1 MSTDTDTEQNAHAPG
16 KSAVAGKPRSWQVT
30 EGAERAPNRSYF
42 YAMGLKDDDLKKPI
56 VAVGHAGNEAM
67 PCNIHL
73 GGLAQFVKEGVSN
86 AGGTPREF
94 ATIAVGDGMAMGH
107 EGMKASLVSREI
119 IADSVEVMML
129 AHAYD
134 GLAAIA
140 GCDKS
145 LPGMMMAL
153 ARVNLPGIFLYGGT
167 ILPGKYRGKDV
178 TVQNVFE
185 GVGAHSAGNMT
196 DEELNE
202 LEHVACPSAG
212 SCGGMFTA
220 NTMAAVS
227 EGLGIAL
234 PGSASVPAVDPAR
247 EAVCC
252 RTGETLLDLLRS
264 DSRPRDI
271 MTREA
276 FENGMATA
284 VALGGSTNSILH
296 LLAIAREA
304 EVELTLDDLQTV
316 CARTPHLGDMTPG
329 GNYVMADLH
338 RVGGVPVV
346 LKALLEADLL
356 HGDVMTVTGNTMR
369 ENLASVATIPDG
381 EVVHSIDKALA
392 GGSTIVVL
400 RGNLAPDGAVAKVA
414 SVEKLD
420 RRGPARVYDS
430 EEACFAAIENKEVK
444 AGDVVVIR
452 YEGPK
457 GGPGMREMLAVTA
470 ALVGQGLGDEVA
482 MVTDGRFSGA
492 TRGLMVGHVAPEA
505 YVGGP
510 IAIVKDGDEITIDAP
525 NRTLE
530 LHVAADEI
538 ARRLAAWTP
547 PPPNYERGALAKY
560 ARLVSSASEGAVC
573 G

>member
-1 MSTDTDTEQNAHAPG
+1 MTTKTTRART
-16 KSAVAGKPRSWQVT
+16 SAKPRSWQVT

-42 YAMGLKDDDLKKPI
+42 YAMGLTDDDLTKPI

-73 GGLAQFVKEGVSN
+73 GGLAQHVKAGVQS

-94 ATIAVGDGMAMGH
+94 ATIAIGDGMAMGH

-145 LPGMMMAL
+145 LPGMMMGI
-153 ARVNLPGIFLYGGT
+153 ARMNLSAVFLYGGS
-167 ILPGKYRGKDV
+167 ILPGAFQGHDV
-178 TVQNVFE
+178 TVQDVFE
-185 GVGAHSAGNMT
+185 GVGAHSAGSMS
-196 DEELNE
+196 DEELLE
-202 LEHVACPSAG
+202 LEHVACPGAG

-220 NTMAAVS
+220 NTMATVS

-234 PGSASVPAVDPAR
+234 PGSAALPAVDPAR
-247 EAVCC
+247 PDICR
-252 RTGETLLDLLRS
+252 RTGETVLQLLES
-264 DSRPRDI
+264 NVRPRDI
-271 MTREA
+271 LTREA
-276 FENGMATA
+276 FENAMA
-284 VALGGSTNSILH
+284 VAVAVGGSTNAVLH

-304 EVELTLDDLQTV
+304 QVPLTLDDLERV
-316 CARTPHLGDMTPG
+316 SARTPHLADLKPG
-329 GNYVMADLH
+329 GRFVMADLH

-346 LKALLEADLL
+346 LKALLEAGLL
-356 HGDVMTVTGNTMR
+356 HGDVLTVTGKSMA
-369 ENLASVATIPDG
+369 ENLAAVDATPDG
-381 EVVHSIDKALA
+381 EVVRPVEQALS

-400 RGNLAPDGAVAKVA
+400 RGNLAPEGSVAKVA
-414 SVEKLD
+414 SVSHLD
-420 RRGPARVYDS
+420 YTGPARVFDS
-430 EEACFAAIENKEVK
+430 EEDTFAAIDRKEIQ
-444 AGDVVVIR
+444 AGEVIVIR

-470 ALVGQGLGDEVA
+470 ALVGQGLGDKVA
-482 MVTDGRFSGA
+482 LVTDGRFSGA
-492 TRGLMVGHVAPEA
+492 TRGLMVGHIAPEA
-505 YVGGP
+505 QVGGP
-510 IAIVKDGDEITIDAP
+510 IAIVRDGDEITIDAA
-525 NRTLE
+525 NRRLE
-530 LHVAADEI
+530 LHVPDDEI
-538 ARRLAAWTP
+538 QRRLAAWTP
-547 PPPNYERGALAKY
+547 PPPRYEWGALAKY

>member
-1 MSTDTDTEQNAHAPG
+1 MTTETTSRAP
-16 KSAVAGKPRSWQVT
+16 AVAKPKSWQVT

-42 YAMGLKDDDLKKPI
+42 YAMGLTDEDLTRPI

-73 GGLAQFVKEGVSN
+73 GDLAQHVKAGVKE

-119 IADSVEVMML
+119 IADSAEVMML

-145 LPGMMMAL
+145 LPGMMMAM
-153 ARVNLPGIFLYGGT
+153 ARVNLPAVFLYGGS
-167 ILPGKYRGKDV
+167 ILPGTFQGRDV

-185 GVGAHSAGNMT
+185 AVGAHSAGSMS
-196 DEELNE
+196 DEDLRE
-202 LEHVACPSAG
+202 LEHVACPGAG

-227 EGLGIAL
+227 EGLGLAL
-234 PGSASVPAVDPAR
+234 PGSAAVPAVDPAR
-247 EAVCC
+247 TEVCR
-252 RTGETLLDLLRS
+252 RTGEAVLRLLEANV
-264 DSRPRDI
+264 RPRDI
-271 MTREA
+271 LTKEA
-276 FENGMATA
+276 LENGMAVA
-284 VALGGSTNSILH
+284 VAVGGSTNAVLH

-304 EVELTLDDLQTV
+304 EVDLTIDDLDRV
-316 CARTPHLGDMTPG
+316 SARTPHLGDLTPG
-329 GNYVMADLH
+329 GRFVMADLH

-346 LKALLEADLL
+346 MKALLDAGVLY
-356 HGDVMTVTGNTMR
+356 GDALTVTGKTVA
-369 ENLASVATIPDG
+369 ENLADFAGAPDG
-381 EVVHSIDKALA
+381 EVVRPVDQALS
-392 GGSTIVVL
+392 GGSTIVIL
-400 RGNLAPDGAVAKVA
+400 RGNLAPEGSVAKVA
-414 SVEKLD
+414 SVE
-420 RRGPARVYDS
+420 RVERTGPARVFDS
-430 EEACFAAIENKEVK
+430 EEECFAAIERREIQS
-444 AGDVVVIR
+444 GDVVVIR

-470 ALVGQGLGDEVA
+470 ALVGQGLGDQIA

-492 TRGLMVGHVAPEA
+492 TRGLMVGHAAPEA
-505 YVGGP
+505 AVGGP
-510 IAIVKDGDEITIDAP
+510 IAVVHDGDEITVDAA
-525 NRTLE
+525 NRRLE
-530 LHVAADEI
+530 LHVPKEEI
-538 ARRLAAWTP
+538 DRRLAAWTP
-547 PPPNYERGALAKY
+547 PAPQYERGALAKY

>member
-1 MSTDTDTEQNAHAPG
+1 MTTETTRGPS
-16 KSAVAGKPRSWQVT
+16 SAKPRSWQVT

-42 YAMGLKDDDLKKPI
+42 YAMGLTDDDLTRPI
-56 VAVGHAGNEAM
+56 VAVGHAGNEAV

-73 GGLAQFVKEGVSN
+73 GGLAQHVKAGVQS

-119 IADSVEVMML
+119 IADSAEVMML

-145 LPGMMMAL
+145 LPGMMMAI
-153 ARVNLPGIFLYGGT
+153 ARVNLPAVFLYGGS
-167 ILPGKYRGKDV
+167 ILPGAFQGHDV
-178 TVQNVFE
+178 TVQDVFE
-185 GVGAHSAGNMT
+185 GVGAHSAGSMS
-196 DEELNE
+196 DEELRE
-202 LEHVACPSAG
+202 LEHSACPGAG

-234 PGSASVPAVDPAR
+234 PGSAALPAVDPAR
-247 EAVCC
+247 PDVCR
-252 RTGETLLDLLRS
+252 RTGEAVLQLLES
-264 DSRPRDI
+264 NVRPRDI
-271 MTREA
+271 LTRKA
-276 FENGMATA
+276 FENAMA
-284 VALGGSTNSILH
+284 VAVAVGGSTNAVLH

-304 EVELTLDDLQTV
+304 KVPLTLDDLERV
-316 CARTPHLGDMTPG
+316 SARTPHLADLKPG
-329 GNYVMADLH
+329 GRFVMADLH

-346 LKALLEADLL
+346 LKALLEAGLL
-356 HGDVMTVTGNTMR
+356 HGDALTVTGKTMA
-369 ENLASVATIPDG
+369 ENLAAFDATPDG
-381 EVVHSIDKALA
+381 EVVRPVEQALS

-400 RGNLAPDGAVAKVA
+400 RGNLAPEGSVAKVA
-414 SVEKLD
+414 SVSHLD
-420 RRGPARVYDS
+420 YTGPARVFDS
-430 EEACFAAIENKEVK
+430 EEDTFAAIDRKEIQ
-444 AGDVVVIR
+444 AGEVIVIR

-470 ALVGQGLGDEVA
+470 ALVGQGLGDKVA
-482 MVTDGRFSGA
+482 LVTDGRFSGA
-492 TRGLMVGHVAPEA
+492 TRGLMVGHIAPEA
-505 YVGGP
+505 QVGGP
-510 IAIVKDGDEITIDAP
+510 IAIVRDGDEITIDAA
-525 NRTLE
+525 NRRLE
-530 LHVAADEI
+530 LHVPDDEI
-538 ARRLAAWTP
+538 QRRLAAWTP
-547 PPPNYERGALAKY
+547 PPPRYEWGALAKY

>member
-1 MSTDTDTEQNAHAPG
+1 MTTETTPRAP
-16 KSAVAGKPRSWQVT
+16 APAKPRSWQVT

-42 YAMGLKDDDLKKPI
+42 YAMGLTDDDLAKPI
-56 VAVGHAGNEAM
+56 VAVGHAGNEAV

-73 GGLAQFVKEGVSN
+73 GGLAQHVKAGVQE

-145 LPGMMMAL
+145 LPGMMMAM
-153 ARVNLPGIFLYGGT
+153 ARVNLPAVFLYGGS
-167 ILPGKYRGKDV
+167 ILPGSYQGHDV
-178 TVQNVFE
+178 TVQDVFE
-185 GVGAHSAGNMT
+185 GVGAHSGGSMT
-196 DEELNE
+196 EEELRA
-202 LEHVACPSAG
+202 LEHVACPGAG

-227 EGLGIAL
+227 EGLGLAL
-234 PGSASVPAVDPAR
+234 PGSAAVPAVDPAR
-247 EAVCC
+247 TEICR
-252 RTGETLLDLLRS
+252 RTGEAVLGLLEANI
-264 DSRPRDI
+264 RPRDI
-271 MTREA
+271 LTREA
-276 FENGMATA
+276 LENAMA
-284 VALGGSTNSILH
+284 VAVAVGGSTNAVLH

-304 EVELTLDDLQTV
+304 RVDLTLDDLDQV
-316 CARTPHLGDMTPG
+316 SARTPHLADLKPG
-329 GNYVMADLH
+329 GRFVMVDLH

-346 LKALLEADLL
+346 LKALLDAGVLY
-356 HGDVMTVTGNTMR
+356 GDTLTVTGKTMA
-369 ENLASVATIPDG
+369 ENLAQFSVAPDG
-381 EVVHSIDKALA
+381 EVVRPIDKALA

-400 RGNLAPDGAVAKVA
+400 RGNLAPEGSVAKVA
-414 SVEKLD
+414 SIESPQ
-420 RRGPARVYDS
+420 RTGPARVFDG
-430 EEACFAAIENKEVK
+430 EEACFAAIERREVQ

-470 ALVGQGLGDEVA
+470 ALIGQGLGDQVA
-482 MVTDGRFSGA
+482 LVTDGRFSGA
-492 TRGLMVGHVAPEA
+492 TRGLMVGHAAPEA

-510 IAIVKDGDEITIDAP
+510 IAVVQDGDEITIDAE
-525 NRTLE
+525 NRRLE
-530 LHVAADEI
+530 LHVPDDEI
-538 ARRLAAWTP
+538 SRRLAAWTP
-547 PPPNYERGALAKY
+547 PPPKYERGALAKY

>member
-1 MSTDTDTEQNAHAPG
+1 MSTDTEQPTAPEQRAHA
-16 KSAVAGKPRSWQVT
+16 SGKPKSWQVT

-145 LPGMMMAL
+145 LPGMMMGL

-167 ILPGKYRGKDV
+167 ILPGKFRGKDV

-202 LEHVACPSAG
+202 LEHVACPTAG

-247 EAVCC
+247 EAVCR
-252 RTGETLLDLLRS
+252 RTGETLLDLLRN
-264 DSRPRDI
+264 DIRPREI

-316 CARTPHLGDMTPG
+316 CARTPHIGDMTPG

-346 LKALLEADLL
+346 LKALLDADLL
-356 HGDVMTVTGNTMR
+356 HGDVMTVTGKTIA
-369 ENLASVATIPDG
+369 ENLATVATIPDG

-530 LHVAADEI
+530 LHVPDDEI
-538 ARRLAAWTP
+538 SRRLAAWTP
-547 PPPNYERGALAKY
+547 PAPHYERGALAKY
-560 ARLVSSASEGAVC
+560 AHLVSSASEGAVC

>member
-1 MSTDTDTEQNAHAPG
+1 MTTETRTRAP
-16 KSAVAGKPRSWQVT
+16 AVLKPRSWQVT

-42 YAMGLKDDDLKKPI
+42 YAMGLTDADLTRPI

-73 GGLAQFVKEGVSN
+73 GGLAQHVKAGVHE

-153 ARVNLPGIFLYGGT
+153 ARVNLPGVFLYGGS
-167 ILPGKYRGKDV
+167 ILPGSYQGHDV
-178 TVQNVFE
+178 TVQDVFE
-185 GVGAHSAGNMT
+185 GVGAHSAGNMSEA
-196 DEELNE
+196 DLRE
-202 LEHVACPSAG
+202 LEHVACPGAG

-220 NTMAAVS
+220 NTMACVS
-227 EGLGIAL
+227 EALGLAL
-234 PGSASVPAVDPAR
+234 PGSAAVPAVDQAR
-247 EAVCC
+247 VAVCR
-252 RTGETLLDLLRS
+252 RTGEAVLHLLQENI
-264 DSRPRDI
+264 RPRDI
-271 MTREA
+271 LTREA
-276 FENGMATA
+276 FENGMAVA
-284 VALGGSTNSILH
+284 VAVGGSTNAVLH

-304 EVELTLDDLQTV
+304 GVGLTLDDLDRV
-316 CARTPHLGDMTPG
+316 CARTPHLADLKPG
-329 GNYVMADLH
+329 GRYVMADLH

-346 LKALLEADLL
+346 LKELLKGGLL
-356 HGDVMTVTGNTMR
+356 HGGTITATGRTMA
-369 ENLASVATIPDG
+369 ENLAAFDAAPDG
-381 EVVHSIDKALA
+381 AVVHPLDKALA

-400 RGNLAPDGAVAKVA
+400 RGNLAPEGSVAKVTG
-414 SVEKLD
+414 VQ
-420 RRGPARVYDS
+420 RQRTGPARVFDS
-430 EEACFAAIENKEVK
+430 EEACFAAVERREVQP
-444 AGDVVVIR
+444 GDVVVIR

-470 ALVGQGLGDEVA
+470 AIVGQGLGEQVA

-492 TRGLMVGHVAPEA
+492 TRGLMVGHAAPEA
-505 YVGGP
+505 QVGGP
-510 IAIVKDGDEITIDAP
+510 IAIVQDGDEITIDVEG
-525 NRTLE
+525 RRLE
-530 LHVAADEI
+530 LHVAEDEI
-538 ARRLAAWTP
+538 NRRLAAWTP
-547 PPPNYERGALAKY
+547 PAPQYTWGALAKY
-560 ARLVSSASEGAVC
+560 ARLVSSASHGAVC

>member
-1 MSTDTDTEQNAHAPG
+1 MTTETRARTA
-16 KSAVAGKPRSWQVT
+16 KPRSWQVT

-42 YAMGLKDDDLKKPI
+42 YAMGLTDADLTRPI
-56 VAVGHAGNEAM
+56 VAVGHAGNEAV

-73 GGLAQFVKEGVSN
+73 GGLAQHVKAGVAA

-145 LPGMMMAL
+145 LPGMMMAM
-153 ARVNLPGIFLYGGT
+153 ARVNLPGVFLYGGS
-167 ILPGKYRGKDV
+167 IMPGHYKGHDV
-178 TVQNVFE
+178 TVQDVFE
-185 GVGAHSAGNMT
+185 GVGAHSAGNMS
-196 DEELNE
+196 DADLRE
-202 LEHVACPSAG
+202 LEHVACPGAG

-220 NTMAAVS
+220 NTMACVS
-227 EGLGIAL
+227 EALGIAW
-234 PGSASVPAVDPAR
+234 PGSAAVPAIDPAR
-247 EAVCC
+247 AEVCR
-252 RTGETLLDLLRS
+252 RTGEAVLNLLERDI
-264 DSRPRDI
+264 RPRDI
-271 MTREA
+271 LTREA
-276 FENGMATA
+276 LENGMAVA
-284 VALGGSTNSILH
+284 VAVGGSTNAVLH

-304 EVELTLDDLQTV
+304 EVPLTIDDLARV
-316 CARTPHLGDMTPG
+316 CERTPHIGDLKPG
-329 GNYVMADLH
+329 GRFVMADLH
-338 RVGGVPVV
+338 RIGGVPVV
-346 LKALLEADLL
+346 LKQLLKGGFL
-356 HGDVMTVTGNTMR
+356 HGGALTVTGKTMA
-369 ENLASVATIPDG
+369 ENLDALNVAPDG
-381 EVVHSIDKALA
+381 EVVRPIDSPLS

-400 RGNLAPDGAVAKVA
+400 RGNLAPEGSVAKVA
-414 SVEKLD
+414 SVSRLQH
-420 RRGPARVYDS
+420 RGRARVFDG
-430 EEACFAAIENKEVK
+430 EEACFAAIERREIQ

-470 ALVGQGLGDEVA
+470 ALVGQGLGDQIA

-505 YVGGP
+505 QVGGP
-510 IAIVKDGDEITIDAP
+510 IAIVRDGDEITVDAQ
-525 NRTLE
+525 NKRLE
-530 LHVAADEI
+530 LHVAEAEI
-538 ARRLAAWTP
+538 TKRLAAWMP
-547 PPPNYERGALAKY
+547 PPPHYERGALAKY

>member
-1 MSTDTDTEQNAHAPG
+1 MTTESPPRTHA
-16 KSAVAGKPRSWQVT
+16 ANKPRSWQVT

-42 YAMGLKDDDLKKPI
+42 YAMGLTDDDLKKPL

-73 GGLAQFVKEGVSN
+73 GGLAQHVKAGVSE

-119 IADSVEVMML
+119 IADSAEVMML

-134 GLAAIA
+134 GMVGIA

-167 ILPGKYRGKDV
+167 ILPGKFHGKDV
-178 TVQNVFE
+178 TVQAVFE

-202 LEHVACPSAG
+202 LEHVACPTAG

-234 PGSASVPAVDPAR
+234 PGSGSIPAVDPGR
-247 EAVCC
+247 PEICK
-252 RTGETLLDLLRS
+252 RTGDAALMLLERNI
-264 DSRPRDI
+264 RPRDI
-271 MTREA
+271 LTREA

-284 VALGGSTNSILH
+284 VALGGSTNAVLH

-304 EVELTLDDLQTV
+304 EVALTIDDLEAV
-316 CARTPHLGDMTPG
+316 CERTPHIGDMTPG

-338 RVGGVPVV
+338 RVGGVQIV
-346 LKALLEADLL
+346 LKELLKHGLL
-356 HGDVMTVTGNTMR
+356 HGDALTVTAQTMA
-369 ENLASVATIPDG
+369 ENLESAGEPDG
-381 EVVHSIDKALA
+381 QIVHTVDHALS

-400 RGNLAPDGAVAKVA
+400 RGNLAPEGAVAKVA
-414 SVEKLD
+414 SVQTLQ
-420 RRGPARVYDS
+420 RRGPARVFNG
-430 EEACFAAIENKEVK
+430 EEACFEAIDHREIK
-444 AGDVVVIR
+444 AGDIVVIR

-510 IAIVKDGDEITIDAP
+510 IAIIEDGDEITVDAV

-530 LHVAADEI
+530 LHVDADEI
-538 ARRLAAWTP
+538 TRRLATWTP
-547 PPPNYERGALAKY
+547 PAPNYERGALAKY
-560 ARLVSSASEGAVC
+560 AHLVSSASEGAVC

>member
-1 MSTDTDTEQNAHAPG
+1 MMTTEAPPRTHTT
-16 KSAVAGKPRSWQVT
+16 AKPRSWLVT

-42 YAMGLKDDDLKKPI
+42 YAMGLTDDDLRKPI
-56 VAVGHAGNEAM
+56 IAVGHAGNEAM
-67 PCNIHL
+67 PCNVHL
-73 GGLAQFVKEGVSN
+73 GGLAQHVKAGASE

-119 IADSVEVMML
+119 IADSAEVMML

-145 LPGMMMAL
+145 LPGMIMAL
-153 ARVNLPGIFLYGGT
+153 ARVNLPGVFLYGGT
-167 ILPGKYRGKDV
+167 IMPGTFHGHDV
-178 TVQNVFE
+178 TVQAVFE

-196 DEELNE
+196 DDDLNE
-202 LEHVACPSAG
+202 LEHVACPGAG

-234 PGSASVPAVDPAR
+234 PGSGSIPAVHPDRPQMC
-247 EAVCC
+247 V
-252 RTGETLLDLLRS
+252 RTGEAVLDLLEKNI
-264 DSRPRDI
+264 RPRDI
-271 MTREA
+271 ITRDA
-276 FENGMATA
+276 IENGMATA
-284 VALGGSTNSILH
+284 VALGGSTNAILH

-304 EVELTLDDLQTV
+304 EVDLTLDDLQAV

-329 GNYVMADLH
+329 GTYVMADLH
-338 RVGGVPVV
+338 RVGGVQVV
-346 LKALLEADLL
+346 LRELLNAGLL
-356 HGDVMTVTGNTMR
+356 HGDALTVTGRTMA
-369 ENLASVATIPDG
+369 ENLENAGAPDG
-381 EVVHSIDKALA
+381 EIVRTTDNALS

-400 RGNLAPDGAVAKVA
+400 RGNLAPEGAVAKVA
-414 SVEKLD
+414 SVQTLQ
-420 RRGPARVYDS
+420 RRGPARVFDG
-430 EEACFAAIENKEVK
+430 EEACFEAIDRREIQ

-470 ALVGQGLGDEVA
+470 ALVGQGLGNDVA

-505 YVGGP
+505 FVGGP
-510 IAIVKDGDEITIDAP
+510 IAIIQDGDEITVDAV
-525 NRTLE
+525 NNVLE
-530 LHVAADEI
+530 LHVDEDEI
-538 ARRLAAWTP
+538 NRRLASWTP
-547 PPPNYERGALAKY
+547 PAPHYEHGALAKY

>member
-1 MSTDTDTEQNAHAPG
+1 MTAETDARART
-16 KSAVAGKPRSWQVT
+16 GKPRSWQVT

-42 YAMGLKDDDLKKPI
+42 YAMGLTDDDLTKPI

-73 GGLAQFVKEGVSN
+73 GGLAQHVKAGVQS

-145 LPGMMMAL
+145 LPGMLMAI
-153 ARVNLPGIFLYGGT
+153 ARVNLPSIFLYGGT
-167 ILPGKYRGKDV
+167 IMPGQFHGKDV
-178 TVQNVFE
+178 TVQAVFE
-185 GVGAHSAGNMT
+185 GVGAHSAGNMS
-196 DEELNE
+196 DEDLNE
-202 LEHVACPSAG
+202 LEHAACPGAG

-227 EGLGIAL
+227 EGLGMAL
-234 PGSASVPAVDPAR
+234 PGSASIPAVDPAR
-247 EAVCC
+247 TDICR
-252 RTGETLLDLLRS
+252 RTGEAELALLEANTL
-264 DSRPRDI
+264 PRDI
-271 MTREA
+271 LTREA
-276 FENGMATA
+276 FENAMAIA
-284 VALGGSTNSILH
+284 VALGGSTNAVLH

-304 EVELTLDDLQTV
+304 RVDLKLDDLERV
-316 CARTPHLGDMTPG
+316 CERTPHLGDLTPG
-329 GNYVMADLH
+329 GTYVMADLN

-346 LKALLEADLL
+346 LKELLRGGLL
-356 HGDVMTVTGNTMR
+356 HGDVLTVTGKTMA
-369 ENLASVATIPDG
+369 ENLAEVTATPDG
-381 EVVHSIDKALA
+381 NVVHPLETALS

-400 RGNLAPDGAVAKVA
+400 RGNLAPEGAVAKVA
-414 SVEKLD
+414 SVEKLT
-420 RRGPARVYDS
+420 RRGPARVFDG
-430 EEACFAAIENKEVK
+430 EEACFDAIARREIQ
-444 AGDVVVIR
+444 AGDIVVIR

-470 ALVGQGLGDEVA
+470 ALVGQGLGDQIA

-492 TRGLMVGHVAPEA
+492 TRGLMVGHAAPEA
-505 YVGGP
+505 FVGGP
-510 IAIVKDGDEITIDAP
+510 IAIVQDGDEITIDAE
-525 NRTLE
+525 NKKLE
-530 LHVAADEI
+530 LHVDE
-538 ARRLAAWTP
+538 AEVTRRLAAWTP
-547 PPPNYERGALAKY
+547 PPPNYESGALAKY

>member
-1 MSTDTDTEQNAHAPG
+1 MTTEIRTHTT
-16 KSAVAGKPRSWQVT
+16 KPRSWQVT

-42 YAMGLKDDDLKKPI
+42 YAMGLTDADLTRPI

-73 GGLAQFVKEGVSN
+73 GGLAQHVKAGVAA

-145 LPGMMMAL
+145 LPGMIMAL
-153 ARVNLPGIFLYGGT
+153 ARVNLPGVFLYGGS
-167 ILPGKYRGKDV
+167 IMPGHYHGHDV
-178 TVQNVFE
+178 TVQDVFE
-185 GVGAHSAGNMT
+185 GVGAHSAGNMS
-196 DEELNE
+196 DADLRE
-202 LEHVACPSAG
+202 LEHVACPGAG

-220 NTMAAVS
+220 NTMACVS
-227 EGLGIAL
+227 EALGIAL
-234 PGSASVPAVDPAR
+234 PGSAAVPAIDPAR
-247 EAVCC
+247 TDVCRRVGEAV
-252 RTGETLLDLLRS
+252 LDLLQRNI
-264 DSRPRDI
+264 RPRDI
-271 MTREA
+271 LTREA
-276 FENGMATA
+276 IENGMAVA
-284 VALGGSTNSILH
+284 VAVGGSTNAVLH

-304 EVELTLDDLQTV
+304 EVPLTLDDLARV
-316 CARTPHLGDMTPG
+316 CERTPHIADLKPG
-329 GNYVMADLH
+329 GRYVMADLY
-338 RVGGVPVV
+338 RAGGVPVV
-346 LKALLEADLL
+346 LKELLKGGYLNGDAL
-356 HGDVMTVTGNTMR
+356 TVTGKSMA
-369 ENLASVATIPDG
+369 ENLASINVSPDG
-381 EVVHSIDKALA
+381 EVVHPIDKPLA

-400 RGNLAPDGAVAKVA
+400 RGNLAPEGSVAKVTA
-414 SVEKLD
+414 VEHLQH
-420 RRGPARVYDS
+420 RGPARVFDG
-430 EEACFAAIENKEVK
+430 EEACFAAVERREVR
-444 AGDVVVIR
+444 AGDVCVIR

-457 GGPGMREMLAVTA
+457 GGPGMREMLATTA
-470 ALVGQGLGDEVA
+470 ALVGQGLGDQVA

-505 YVGGP
+505 QVGGP
-510 IAIVKDGDEITIDAP
+510 IAIVQDGDEITIDAQ
-525 NRTLE
+525 NKRLE
-530 LHVAADEI
+530 LHVPDDEI
-538 ARRLAAWTP
+538 TRRLAAWTP
-547 PPPNYERGALAKY
+547 PPPHYERGALAKY